1 MFLIDS
7 HTHLYLK
14 EFQED
19 LDTLIERANQK
30 NIKKFLLPNIDL
42 NTIDDIIS
50 LCNKYPKS
58 CYPMIGLHPCSV
70 TKNYLNV
77 LKLMEKKIKSE
88 KFIAIGE
95 IGIDLYWDKSFI
107 IEQKMAFEIQ
117 LNWAK
122 EHKLPVVIHS
132 RNSFNEIYE
141 ILKNKV
147 DENLRGVFHCFGG
160 DLVEA
165 KKILDLNFFLGIGGI
180 LTFKNSGLDS
190 VIKNI
195 PIEKILIETDAP
207 YLAPTPFRGKRNEPQ
222 YLSII
227 AKKLCEIKNI
237 SMEELTEKLYK
248 NTNSLFFN

>member
-14 EFQED
+14 EFRKD
-19 LDTLIERANQK
+19 LDLLIEDAKQK

-42 NTIDDIIS
+42 NTIDDVIS
-50 LCNKYPKS
+50 LCNKYPHS

-70 TKNYLNV
+70 KKNYLTV
-77 LKLMEKKIKSE
+77 LKSMEEKIKSA

-95 IGIDLYWDKSFI
+95 IGIDLHWDKSFLS
-107 IEQKMAFEIQ
+107 EQKMAFEIQ
-117 LNWAK
+117 LKWAK
-122 EHKLPVVIHS
+122 EHQLPVVIHC

-141 ILKNKV
+141 VLKNEA
-147 DENLRGVFHCFGG
+147 DENLKGVFHCFGG
-160 DLVEA
+160 DLTEA
-165 KKILDLNFFLGIGGI
+165 NKILDLNFLLGIGGI
-180 LTFKNSGLDS
+180 LTFKNSDLES
-190 VIKNI
+190 VIKNV

-207 YLAPTPFRGKRNEPQ
+207 YLAPSPFRGKRNEPQ

-227 AKKLCEIKNI
+227 ASKLCEIKKI
-237 SMEELTEKLYK
+237 SMEELTKQLYK

>member
-1 MFLIDS
+1 
-7 HTHLYLK
+7 
-14 EFQED
+14 
-19 LDTLIERANQK
+19 
-30 NIKKFLLPNIDL
+30 
-42 NTIDDIIS
+42 
-50 LCNKYPKS
+50 
-58 CYPMIGLHPCSV
+58 
-70 TKNYLNV
+70 
-77 LKLMEKKIKSE
+77 
-88 KFIAIGE
+88 
-95 IGIDLYWDKSFI
+95 
-107 IEQKMAFEIQ
+107 MAFEIQ
-117 LNWAK
+117 LKWAK

-141 ILKNKV
+141 ILKNEV

-190 VIKNI
+190 VIKNV

-227 AKKLCEIKNI
+227 AKNYVK
-237 SMEELTEKLYK
+237 
-248 NTNSLFFN
+248 

>member
-14 EFQED
+14 EFQKD
-19 LDTLIERANQK
+19 LDILIDHANQK

-42 NTIDDIIS
+42 NTIDEIIS
-50 LCNKYPKS
+50 LCNKYPTS

-70 TKNYLNV
+70 KKNYLNV
-77 LKLMEKKIKSE
+77 LKSMEKKIKSE

-117 LNWAK
+117 LKWAK
-122 EHKLPVVIHS
+122 EHRLPVVIHS

-141 ILKNKV
+141 ILKNEV

>member
-14 EFQED
+14 EFQKD
-19 LDTLIERANQK
+19 LDLLIDNAFQK

-42 NTIDDIIS
+42 NTIDDVIS
-50 LCNKYPKS
+50 LCNKYPQI

-70 TKNYLNV
+70 NKNYLTV
-77 LKLMEKKIKSE
+77 LKTMEEKIKTA

-95 IGIDLYWDKSFI
+95 IGIDLYWDKSFF
-107 IEQKMAFEIQ
+107 IEQKKAFEIQ
-117 LNWAK
+117 LKWAK
-122 EHKLPVVIHS
+122 RHQLPVVIHS

-141 ILKNKV
+141 ILKTEA

-180 LTFKNSGLDS
+180 LTFKNSGLES
-190 VIKNI
+190 VIKNV

-227 AKKLCEIKNI
+227 ASKLCEIKKI

>member
-1 MFLIDS
+1 MFRRWFS
-7 HTHLYLK
+7 W
-14 EFQED
+14 
-19 LDTLIERANQK
+19 
-30 NIKKFLLPNIDL
+30 
-42 NTIDDIIS
+42 S
-50 LCNKYPKS
+50 
-58 CYPMIGLHPCSV
+58 
-70 TKNYLNV
+70 
-77 LKLMEKKIKSE
+77 
-88 KFIAIGE
+88 
-95 IGIDLYWDKSFI
+95 
-107 IEQKMAFEIQ
+107 
-117 LNWAK
+117 
-122 EHKLPVVIHS
+122 
-132 RNSFNEIYE
+132 
-141 ILKNKV
+141 
-147 DENLRGVFHCFGG
+147 
-160 DLVEA
+160 

>member
-14 EFQED
+14 EFQKD
-19 LDTLIERANQK
+19 LDLLIDNAFQK

-50 LCNKYPKS
+50 LCNKYPQS

-70 TKNYLNV
+70 KKNYLTV
-77 LKLMEKKIKSE
+77 LKTMEEKIKSA

-95 IGIDLYWDKSFI
+95 IGIDLYWDKSFF
-107 IEQKMAFEIQ
+107 IEQKKAFEIQ
-117 LNWAK
+117 LKWAK
-122 EHKLPVVIHS
+122 EHQLPVVIHS

-141 ILKNKV
+141 ILKTEA

-180 LTFKNSGLDS
+180 LTFKNSGLES
-190 VIKNI
+190 VIKNV

-227 AKKLCEIKNI
+227 ARKLCEIKKI
-237 SMEELTEKLYK
+237 SMEELTENLYK

>member
-14 EFQED
+14 EFQKD
-19 LDTLIERANQK
+19 LDILIDRANQK

-50 LCNKYPKS
+50 LCNKYPES

-70 TKNYLNV
+70 KKNYLNV
-77 LKLMEKKIKSE
+77 LKSMEEKIKSE

-117 LNWAK
+117 LKWAK

-141 ILKNKV
+141 ILKNEV
-147 DENLRGVFHCFGG
+147 DENLRGVFHCFSG

-190 VIKNI
+190 VIKNV

-227 AKKLCEIKNI
+227 ATKLCEIKKI
-237 SMEELTEKLYK
+237 SMVELTEKLYK